1 MVEDD
6 PLNGF
11 LHEVGDDHFEMDV
24 QGVQQDPLFDE
35 AASSDEEQ
43 VKQMK
48 ENVKSILASK
58 NLDCEQF
65 KAVEVEMNLD
75 NIDEDDEQY
84 TKTESVS

>member
-1 MVEDD
+1 
-6 PLNGF
+6 
-11 LHEVGDDHFEMDV
+11 
-24 QGVQQDPLFDE
+24 
-35 AASSDEEQ
+35 
-43 VKQMK
+43 MK

-84 TKTESVS
+84 TKTASVS